1 MRYYITGTRRGL
13 GAFLTNLPELNTG
26 ANRIVDNLDDC
37 DIFINCKHDG
47 FLQVDLLYEAESKGK
62 KVISIGSAA
71 SDWIHGHKDVYKYG
85 IEKAALRNANDQL
98 YYVGSDV
105 TCINFGYFDSERSA
119 DIDHPKMSLSQ
130 CWDTIKWVIDHPN
143 RVKEITVCA

>member
-13 GAFLTNLPELNTG
+13 GAFITNLPELNTG

-47 FLQVDLLYEAESKGK
+47 FSQVDLLYEVESKGK
-62 KVISIGSAA
+62 KVISIGSADP

-85 IEKAALRNANDQL
+85 IEK
-98 YYVGSDV
+98 GP
-105 TCINFGYFDSERSA
+105 
-119 DIDHPKMSLSQ
+119 H
-130 CWDTIKWVIDHPN
+130 
-143 RVKEITVCA
+143 

>member
-13 GAFLTNLPELNTG
+13 GEFLTNLPELNSGVNT
-26 ANRIVDNLDDC
+26 IVDNLDAC

-47 FLQVDLLYEAESKGK
+47 FSQVDLLYEAESKDK

-71 SDWIHGHKDVYKYG
+71 SDWIHGHIDVYKYG
-85 IEKAALRNANDQL
+85 VEKAALRNANDQL
-98 YYVGSDV
+98 YYAGANV

-119 DIDHPKMSLSQ
+119 DIDQPKMSLSQ